1 MRYLIIAM
9 ILLGSFMPL
18 SRSLMKSL
26 VKYTIKK
33 SHPYLFQ
40 ERFLTSRRRKSPL
53 LFSSSAEPEIR
64 NEDLNQMKDL
74 DLILSERAK
83 RFNLGPTAVAKEQ
96 CILLT
101 VESRSQNLRSQANVS
116 SENEYFSF
124 EESLNELSELVG
136 TAGTFNSS
144 TLFHL

>member
-1 MRYLIIAM
+1 MRCLM
-9 ILLGSFMPL
+9 FLLCSLNF
-18 SRSLMKSL
+18 SRSFLKGL
-26 VKYTIKK
+26 PKLNGNLLQRFR
-33 SHPYLFQ
+33 LFA
-40 ERFLTSRRRKSPL
+40 TD
-53 LFSSSAEPEIR
+53 PEIR
-64 NEDLNQMKDL
+64 NEDFNQMKDL

-83 RFNLGPTAVAKEQ
+83 RFNLGPTAIAKEQ

-136 TAGTFNSS
+136 TAGRYCIYVYSCVCYAD
-144 TLFHL
+144 

>member
-1 MRYLIIAM
+1 MQMFWL
-9 ILLGSFMPL
+9 
-18 SRSLMKSL
+18 
-26 VKYTIKK
+26 
-33 SHPYLFQ
+33 
-40 ERFLTSRRRKSPL
+40 L
-53 LFSSSAEPEIR
+53 LFLCTLVESLKGLLTLQTQLKRYATYRKTVLLATEPEVR
-64 NEDLNQMKDL
+64 DEDLNQIKDL

-101 VESRSQNLRSQANVS
+101 VESRSQSLRSQANVS

-136 TAGTFNSS
+136 TAGISC
-144 TLFHL
+144 